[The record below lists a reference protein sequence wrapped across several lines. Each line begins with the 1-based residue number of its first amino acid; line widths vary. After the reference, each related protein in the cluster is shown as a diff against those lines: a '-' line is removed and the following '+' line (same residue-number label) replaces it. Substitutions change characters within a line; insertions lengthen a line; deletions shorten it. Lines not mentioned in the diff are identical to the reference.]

1 MFSVGCISAEDLNDS
16 SQLVIDDV
24 AEDSDLL
31 SASPKSFKDLEN
43 DLPSYYDNVTEFNM
57 ADDYVY
63 IEAEDNET
71 FLLLGGTNLTINGN
85 NHFID
90 GKNIGPALMA
100 WGENLTINDLT
111 FINCKEN
118 WIQGVASNIIL
129 NNVKFI
135 DNGFDSDRRAFINI
149 MGESNLTVNNC
160 SFDSTTQHK
169 ADILAALLCNV
180 VIEDS
185 TFSGG
190 KVDYGNVLVPYGCN
204 LYVNNSTFT
213 DIDSRYAAAIYCEG
227 VQCVVR
233 NSKFINLNSDLSAG
247 AIGFKFP
254 HMGDFNQTPLFLIEN
269 CIFENTSSSK
279 DAGAIFFDS
288 LGMAGY
294 GLLYDNITVDIINST
309 FNNCSSNFGGAVLQ
323 LYGILNIVDS
333 TFMNNKATSAG
344 GAIYTSC
351 ADLNVINSTL
361 TDNVADY
368 QAGAIFFDEG
378 NLTISDSRLIGNKV
392 TYSAIKDT
400 ANTIYAYNADVSFE
414 NSLFNNSGISVIG
427 FFSDFKDTNTTFLND
442 ELSTNNTE
450 YEFFVARYAM
460 PLELVNNSMDMD
472 EIPSKF
478 DLRDMGWAGN
488 VYDQGNNGA
497 CWAVGSV
504 GAVESAL
511 LKATG
516 VQYMFSP
523 NNMQNMELIYSKY
536 GSTALI
542 EGGWVFSA
550 PAYLLSWL
558 GLQSSEVDPYDEM
571 GKISELIFDSDET
584 VHVQDVIVIP
594 GGTDTTDLELKKA
607 LMEYGALAI
616 AYGSHGDSEP
626 YYNPDTAACYYNE
639 THSANH
645 MVDLIGWDDSYSKDN
660 FFITP
665 PGDGA
670 WICKNSWGTSFG
682 EDGFF
687 YLSYYDQSFL
697 YIEGFPSRL
706 YSGAVGYIFNNTI
719 KYTINYQTDFAGLDY
734 FDENYTHYSNEFISQ
749 TYELLGAV
757 GTYFNEPGVD
767 YELKIYVN
775 GELRHNQSG
784 VSEYAGFKTII
795 LEKYVPV
802 IVDDMIKVEFKS
814 NSVPVAMQTRQH
826 LLENVSYISSDGEN
840 WIDAFDLD
848 KTVCLKA
855 YTVDDDSVIVDNE
868 DISVDFDGGECFSV
882 KVVTGDGR
890 AVGAG
895 ERVQFTING
904 KTTPVKTDDDGIAKI
919 EITEGPGTY
928 VMTTTVPISDYEV
941 NNTVIV
947 KEVPAPS
954 PDDVNPAPS
963 QRLDVRPTYSG
974 QSTYSPHV
982 YTVYRAN
989 DMKMI
994 CQANTVNLKALM
1006 DLFNRSFIN
1015 GHLKV
1020 YIDGT
1025 IVFDGDV
1032 DDDLS
1037 RVIFEI
1043 IEKFLGK
1050 HEVSVEFTD
1059 TSGKTQTFNETM
1071 IIE

>member
-1 MFSVGCISAEDLNDS
+1 
-16 SQLVIDDV
+16 
-24 AEDSDLL
+24 
-31 SASPKSFKDLEN
+31 
-43 DLPSYYDNVTEFNM
+43 
-57 ADDYVY
+57 
-63 IEAEDNET
+63 
-71 FLLLGGTNLTINGN
+71 
-85 NHFID
+85 
-90 GKNIGPALMA
+90 
-100 WGENLTINDLT
+100 
-111 FINCKEN
+111 
-118 WIQGVASNIIL
+118 
-129 NNVKFI
+129 
-135 DNGFDSDRRAFINI
+135 
-149 MGESNLTVNNC
+149 
-160 SFDSTTQHK
+160 
-169 ADILAALLCNV
+169 
-180 VIEDS
+180 
-185 TFSGG
+185 
-190 KVDYGNVLVPYGCN
+190 
-204 LYVNNSTFT
+204 
-213 DIDSRYAAAIYCEG
+213 
-227 VQCVVR
+227 
-233 NSKFINLNSDLSAG
+233 
-247 AIGFKFP
+247 
-254 HMGDFNQTPLFLIEN
+254 
-269 CIFENTSSSK
+269 
-279 DAGAIFFDS
+279 
-288 LGMAGY
+288 
-294 GLLYDNITVDIINST
+294 
-309 FNNCSSNFGGAVLQ
+309 
-323 LYGILNIVDS
+323 
-333 TFMNNKATSAG
+333 
-344 GAIYTSC
+344 
-351 ADLNVINSTL
+351 
-361 TDNVADY
+361 
-368 QAGAIFFDEG
+368 
-378 NLTISDSRLIGNKV
+378 
-392 TYSAIKDT
+392 
-400 ANTIYAYNADVSFE
+400 
-414 NSLFNNSGISVIG
+414 
-427 FFSDFKDTNTTFLND
+427 
-442 ELSTNNTE
+442 
-450 YEFFVARYAM
+450 
-460 PLELVNNSMDMD
+460 
-472 EIPSKF
+472 
-478 DLRDMGWAGN
+478 
-488 VYDQGNNGA
+488 
-497 CWAVGSV
+497 
-504 GAVESAL
+504 
-511 LKATG
+511 
-516 VQYMFSP
+516 
-523 NNMQNMELIYSKY
+523 
-536 GSTALI
+536 
-542 EGGWVFSA
+542 
-550 PAYLLSWL
+550 
-558 GLQSSEVDPYDEM
+558 M

-594 GGTDTTDLELKKA
+594 GGRDTTDLELKKA

-645 MVDLIGWDDSYSKDN
+645 MVDLIGWDDNYSKDN

-904 KTTPVKTDDDGIAKI
+904 KTTTVKTDDDGIAKI

-1025 IVFDGDV
+1025 LVFDGDV
-1032 DDDLS
+1032 DDDIS

-1050 HEVSVEFTD
+1050 HEVTVEFTES
-1059 TSGKTQTFNETM
+1059 SGKTQTFNETM